1 MSIQVVSNWI
11 SQTSLSA
18 AIQNHFW
25 VVPTVQAVH
34 ICAIAVLVAGA
45 LVSELR
51 MVGVFATD
59 EAASAIVKRHLPWM
73 WSALLVLLLSGL
85 LLVWGEPERS
95 LANRTF
101 WVKMALVF
109 SGFTLS
115 VLFRRP
121 LLQPDFDLRAGAN
134 EWLIKPVAWVSLFI
148 WVAVVCAG
156 RWIAY
161 S

>member
-11 SQTSLSA
+11 SQTSLSE
-18 AIQNHFW
+18 AIRDHFW

-45 LVSELR
+45 MISELR
-51 MVGVFATD
+51 IVGLFATD

-73 WSALLVLLLSGL
+73 WSALLVLLFSGV
-85 LLVWGEPERS
+85 LLVWGEPDRS
-95 LANRTF
+95 LSNRTF
-101 WVKMALVF
+101 WIKMGLVF
-109 SGFTLS
+109 SGFSLS

-121 LLQPDFDLRAGAN
+121 LLRPEFDLRAGASR
-134 EWLIKPVAWVSLFI
+134 WLIKPLAWLSLFI

>member
-1 MSIQVVSNWI
+1 MSIQVVSDWI
-11 SQTSLSA
+11 SQTSLSE
-18 AIQNHFW
+18 AIRDHFW

-34 ICAIAVLVAGA
+34 ICAIAVLVTGA

-51 MVGVFATD
+51 IAGLFATD
-59 EAASAIVKRHLPWM
+59 EPASAIVKRHLPWM

-85 LLVWGEPERS
+85 LLVWGEPDRS
-95 LANRTF
+95 LSNQTF
-101 WVKMALVF
+101 WLKMGMVLT
-109 SGFTLS
+109 GFTLS

-121 LLQPDFDLRAGAN
+121 LLKPDFELRPGAN
-134 EWLIKPVAWVSLFI
+134 TWLIKPVAWVSLFI
-148 WVAVVCAG
+148 WVAVVGAG